1 MATALP
7 AFDIERTL
15 AQLTLEEK
23 ASLLTGH
30 DYWNT
35 PVIDRDGVQ
44 VPSIMLSDGPHGVRK
59 QKVAGG
65 EANLTESWPA
75 TCFPTAA
82 SLGSTWDPEL
92 VTRVGEALGRESRA
106 LGLTVLLGPGAN
118 IKRDPRCGR
127 NFEYLSEDPVLS
139 GDLAAALINGIQSQ
153 GVGASLKHF
162 AVNNQESD
170 RMRVSAQVDDRT
182 LREIYLASFERAI
195 KASNPWTIM
204 CSYNKINGTYSA
216 ENHWLLT
223 DVLRDQWGWDGLVMS
238 DWGAVHDRPVAVA
251 AGLDLE
257 MPGTEGRTAALVV
270 DAVRDG
276 SLDEAVV
283 DVAVRRVLALIAKSG
298 AVQDAAGALADQ
310 DALADRKVDAVTG
323 TASPVDHAA
332 HHVLAR
338 EAAAAGAV
346 LLRNEPVGPDATP
359 LLPLAGPEGVA
370 VIGEFART
378 PRYQGAGSS
387 QVNPTQLTSALDAFA
402 DAWGTSVPFAP
413 GFALA
418 EGPATDASAGSPN
431 EKTLRDEA
439 VAVAA
444 AATTVVVFLGLPAEA
459 ESEGYDRKDIRLPAD
474 QLSLLDAIAQ
484 VNDRIVVV
492 LANGSAVT
500 VSEWRHHAPAILEAW
515 LAGQAG
521 GAGVVDILTGAV
533 SPSGRLAETIPMRLE
548 DVPAFN
554 NFPGELSTVRY
565 GEGLFV
571 GYRHYDKRD
580 AEVAYPFGFGLGYT
594 TFAIDHVGAAVK
606 VNGADNEL
614 TITARVTNT
623 GTRAGVEVVQV
634 YIGDP
639 GSRVERPIRELKG
652 FTRVALEPGESRTVT
667 IELDSRAL
675 AFWHPTLNRWAI
687 EPGVFR
693 VEVGSS
699 SRDIAAHVD
708 IAVDGDDLTMPLT
721 LMSTVGELRTHPV
734 TRAEVKPFFGH
745 LDPVMLS
752 MLDDFPLGLFMHFGI
767 MPEVSPENINRMI
780 ESTQV

>member
-7 AFDIERTL
+7 AFDIEHTL

-30 DYWNT
+30 DYWHT
-35 PVIDRDGVQ
+35 PAIDRDGVS
-44 VPSIMLSDGPHGVRK
+44 VPAIMLSDGPHGVRK

-65 EANLTESWPA
+65 EANLTDSWPS

-92 VTRVGEALGRESRA
+92 LTRVGEALGRESRA

-162 AVNNQESD
+162 AANNQESD
-170 RMRVSAQVDDRT
+170 RMRVSAEIDQRT

-195 KASNPWTIM
+195 KASNPWTVM

-223 DVLRDQWGWDGLVMS
+223 EVLRDEWGWDGLVMS
-238 DWGAVHDRPVAVA
+238 DWGAVHDRPAAVA

-257 MPGTEGRTAALVV
+257 MPGTRGRTIASVV
-270 DAVRDG
+270 ASVRDG
-276 SLDEAVV
+276 SLDEALV
-283 DVAVRRVLALIAKSG
+283 DIAVRRVLALIAKSG
-298 AVQDAAGALADQ
+298 AVADEAAGTTL
-310 DALADRKVDAVTG
+310 T
-323 TASPVDHAA
+323 VDHAA
-332 HHVLAR
+332 HDLLAR

-346 LLRNEPVGPDATP
+346 LLRNEPMGPDATP

-402 DAWGTSVPFAP
+402 DAWGAPAPFAP
-413 GFALA
+413 GFTVAGGPLPEAPAGTTLDLALLN
-418 EGPATDASAGSPN
+418 T
-431 EKTLRDEA
+431 TLRDEA

-444 AATTVVVFLGLPAEA
+444 AATTVIMFLGLPTTS
-459 ESEGYDRKDIRLPAD
+459 ESEGFDRTHIGLPAD
-474 QLSLLDAIAQ
+474 QLALLEAIAK

-500 VSEWRHHAPAILEAW
+500 VSEWQHHAPAIVEAW

-521 GAGVVDILTGAV
+521 GAGIVDILTGAA
-533 SPSGRLAETIPMRLE
+533 SPSGRLAETIPVRLE

-565 GEGLFV
+565 GEGIFV

-580 AEVAYPFGFGLGYT
+580 AAVAYPFGFGLSYT
-594 TFAIDHVGAAVK
+594 TFVIDHVAAAVK
-606 VNGADNEL
+606 VSGAATDL
-614 TITARVTNT
+614 TVTARVTNT
-623 GTRAGVEVVQV
+623 GSRTGVEVVQV
-634 YIGDP
+634 YVGDP
-639 GSRVERPIRELKG
+639 GSRVVRPVRELKG
-652 FTRVALEPGESRTVT
+652 FTRVVLEPGESRTVT
-667 IELDSRAL
+667 VELDARAL
-675 AFWHPTLNRWAI
+675 AFWHPTLNRWAV
-687 EPGVFR
+687 EPGVFTI
-693 VEVGSS
+693 EVGSS

-708 IAVDGDDLTMPLT
+708 IAVDGDDLTTPLT
-721 LMSTVGELRTHPV
+721 LMSTVGELRAHPV
-734 TRAEVKPFFGH
+734 TRAEVKPLVAH
-745 LDPVMLS
+745 LDAMTLS
-752 MLDDFPLGLFMHFGI
+752 MIDDFPLGLFMHFGI
-767 MPEVSPENINRMI
+767 MPEVSPENVTRMI
-780 ESTQV
+780 ESTQK

>member
-35 PVIDRDGVQ
+35 PAINRDGVH
-44 VPSIMLSDGPHGVRK
+44 VPTIMVSDGPHGVRK

-65 EANLTESWPA
+65 EANLTDSWPA

-82 SLGSTWDPEL
+82 SLGSSWNPEL

-106 LGLTVLLGPGAN
+106 FGLTVLLGPGAN

-162 AVNNQESD
+162 AANNQESD
-170 RMRVSAQVDDRT
+170 RMRVDAQIDERT

-195 KASNPWTIM
+195 KASNPWTVM
-204 CSYNKINGTYSA
+204 CSYNKINGAYSA

-223 DVLRDQWGWDGLVMS
+223 EVLRDQWGWDGLVMS

-257 MPGTEGRTAALVV
+257 MPGTRGRSIALVV
-270 DAVRDG
+270 NAVRDG
-276 SLDEAVV
+276 SLDESLV
-283 DVAVRRVLALIAKSG
+283 DIAARRVLALIAKSG
-298 AVQDAAGALADQ
+298 ATADAANAPAGLTA
-310 DALADRKVDAVTG
+310 DAVTG
-323 TASPVDHAA
+323 TTTPVDHAA
-332 HHVLAR
+332 HHALAR

-346 LLRNEPVGPDATP
+346 LLRNEPVGPGATP
-359 LLPLAGPEGVA
+359 LLPLAGPQGVA

-387 QVNPTQLTSALDAFA
+387 QVTPTQLTSALDAFA
-402 DAWGTSVPFAP
+402 DAWGAPVPFAP

-418 EGPATDASAGSPN
+418 EGPSTDVPAEA
-431 EKTLRDEA
+431 LRDEA
-439 VAVAA
+439 VALAA
-444 AATTVVVFLGLPAEA
+444 TATTVVVFLGLPAVA
-459 ESEGYDRKDIRLPAD
+459 ESEGYDRTHIALPAD
-474 QLSLLDAIAQ
+474 QLALLDAIAR

-500 VSEWRHHAPAILEAW
+500 VSEWQHHAPAILEAW
-515 LAGQAG
+515 LSGQAG
-521 GAGVVDILTGAV
+521 GAGIVDILTGAV
-533 SPSGRLAETIPMRLE
+533 SPSGRLAETIPVRLE

-565 GEGLFV
+565 GEGIFV

-580 AEVAYPFGFGLGYT
+580 AAVAYPFGFGLGYT
-594 TFAIDHVGAAVK
+594 TFAIDHVGAEVK
-606 VNGADNEL
+606 VVGEDNHL
-614 TITARVTNT
+614 TVTARVTNT
-623 GTRAGVEVVQV
+623 GSRAGTEVVQV

-639 GSRVERPIRELKG
+639 GSRVVRPVRELKG
-652 FTRVALEPGESRTVT
+652 FVRVALEPGESRTVT
-667 IELDSRAL
+667 VELDSRAL
-675 AFWHPTLNRWAI
+675 AFWHPTLHRWAI
-687 EPGVFR
+687 EPGVFT
-693 VEVGSS
+693 VEVGTS

-708 IAVDGDDLTMPLT
+708 IAVDGDDLTTPLDF
-721 LMSTVGELRTHPV
+721 MSTVGELRAHPV
-734 TRAEVKPFFGH
+734 TRAEMKPIFVQF
-745 LDPVMLS
+745 DASMLS
-752 MLDDFPLGLFMHFGI
+752 MIDDFPLGLFMHFGI
-767 MPEVSPENINRMI
+767 MPEVLPENITRMI
-780 ESTQV
+780 ESTQE

>member
-35 PVIDRDGVQ
+35 PAIDRDGVH
-44 VPSIMLSDGPHGVRK
+44 VPTIMVSDGPHGVRK

-65 EANLTESWPA
+65 EVHLTESWPS

-162 AVNNQESD
+162 AANNQESD
-170 RMRVSAQVDDRT
+170 RMRVDAQIDERT

-195 KASNPWTIM
+195 KASNPWTVM
-204 CSYNKINGTYSA
+204 CSYNKINGAYSA

-223 DVLRDQWGWDGLVMS
+223 EVLRDQWGWDGLVMS

-257 MPGTEGRTAALVV
+257 MPGTHGRSTALVV
-270 DAVRDG
+270 NAVRDG
-276 SLDEAVV
+276 SLDEALV
-283 DVAVRRVLALIAKSG
+283 DIAVRRVLALIARSG
-298 AVQDAAGALADQ
+298 AAAD
-310 DALADRKVDAVTG
+310 DVTG
-323 TASPVDHAA
+323 TTTPVDHVA
-332 HHVLAR
+332 HHLVAR

-346 LLRNEPVGPDATP
+346 LLRNEPVGPDAKP
-359 LLPLAGPEGVA
+359 LLPLAGPQGVA

-402 DAWGTSVPFAP
+402 EAWGTPVPFAP
-413 GFALA
+413 GFAVA
-418 EGPATDASAGSPN
+418 EGPSTDASADA
-431 EKTLRDEA
+431 LIDDA
-439 VAVAA
+439 VALAA
-444 AATTVVVFLGLPAEA
+444 SATTVVMFLGLPAVA
-459 ESEGYDRKDIRLPAD
+459 ESEGYDRTHIALPAD
-474 QLSLLDAIAQ
+474 QLALLDAVAQ

-500 VSEWRHHAPAILEAW
+500 VSEWQHHAPAILEAW
-515 LAGQAG
+515 LSGQAG
-521 GAGVVDILTGAV
+521 GAGIVDILTGAV
-533 SPSGRLAETIPMRLE
+533 SPSGRLAETIPVRLQ

-565 GEGLFV
+565 GEGIFV
-571 GYRHYDKRD
+571 GYRHYDLRD
-580 AEVAYPFGFGLGYT
+580 AAVAYPFGFGLGYT
-594 TFAIDHVGAAVK
+594 TFAIDHVAAAVT
-606 VNGADNEL
+606 VAGEANHL
-614 TITARVTNT
+614 TVTARVTNT
-623 GTRAGVEVVQV
+623 GSRAGVEVVQV
-634 YIGDP
+634 YVGDP
-639 GSRVERPIRELKG
+639 GARVARPVRELKG
-652 FTRVALEPGESRTVT
+652 FVRVALEPGEARTVT
-667 IELDSRAL
+667 VELDSRAL
-675 AFWHPTLNRWAI
+675 AFWHPTLHRWAI
-687 EPGVFR
+687 EPGVFTI
-693 VEVGSS
+693 EVGTS

-708 IAVDGDDLTMPLT
+708 IAVDGDDLTTPLT
-721 LMSTVGELRTHPV
+721 FMSTVGELRAHPT
-734 TRAEVKPFFGH
+734 TRAEVKPFFAH
-745 LDPVMLS
+745 LEPFILS
-752 MLDDFPLGLFMHFGI
+752 MVDDFPLGLFMHFGI
-767 MPEVSPENINRMI
+767 TPEVSPENITRMI
-780 ESTQV
+780 ESTQE